1 MNCLREK
8 IKIAFVL
15 DQIDYQM
22 GGTEKQVLMILDNI
36 DQARFEIHLCF
47 FRNNQWI
54 EKHKDKYK
62 IFLFDFPSFKY
73 LKSYF
78 EFFKF
83 VRYLKLHKFD
93 ILVSFFTDSN
103 KIAVP
108 AARFAGISKI
118 VMSRRNINHWVS
130 TKELFILKF
139 LNRFV
144 SSYWVNSE
152 AVKKCISAQENIARE
167 KIEVIYNGFE
177 LEAFSHLG
185 DENPLETIKQSKVVV
200 NVSNLR
206 PIKGLEVFIQSAK
219 LVLDDFVDVHFVIIG
234 EGDQREKLEGLIR
247 ELGIESNISL
257 IGKRTDIPS
266 ILKHSDVGV
275 LSSHSEG
282 FSNAIIEY
290 MVSGLPVVCTDV
302 GGASEIISNGENGY
316 LVSANDSELM
326 ARSILKLVENDD
338 LCTSFG
344 IESYKISHET
354 FKCESMIE
362 NLSGYFLKL
371 SKI

>member
-1 MNCLREK
+1 LREK

-36 DQARFEIHLCF
+36 DQTKFDIHLCF
-47 FRNNQWI
+47 FRDNDWI
-54 EKHKDKYK
+54 AEHKDKYK
-62 IFLFDFPSFKY
+62 TFLFDFPSFKNVR
-73 LKSYF
+73 SYF
-78 EFFKF
+78 EFYKF
-83 VRYLKLHKFD
+83 VKYLKLHNFD

-108 AARFAGISKI
+108 AARFAGVPNV

-139 LNRFV
+139 LNRYV
-144 SSYWVNSE
+144 NSYWVNSE
-152 AVKKCISAQENIARE
+152 AVKNCISAQENINRE

-177 LEAFSHLG
+177 LGAFSQINNV
-185 DENPLETIKQSKVVV
+185 NPLENIKQSKIVV

-206 PIKGLEVFIQSAK
+206 PVKGLEVFIQAAN
-219 LVLDDFVDVHFVIIG
+219 LVLSEFKDVHFVVIG
-234 EGDQREKLEGLIR
+234 EGDQRQKLENLVR
-247 ELGIESNISL
+247 ELGIEPYVSL

-266 ILKHSDVGV
+266 ILKHSNVGV

-290 MVSGLPVVCTDV
+290 MVSALPVVCTDV
-302 GGASEIISNGENGY
+302 GGASEIISDGDNGY
-316 LVSANDSELM
+316 LVPANDSDLM
-326 ARSILKLVENDD
+326 AESILKLVQNDE
-338 LCTSFG
+338 LCDRFG
-344 IESYKISHET
+344 KESHRISHKT
-354 FKCESMIE
+354 FKCETMID
-362 NLSGYFLKL
+362 NLSNYFQRLA
-371 SKI
+371 KI

>member
-1 MNCLREK
+1 MHEK

-36 DQARFEIHLCF
+36 DQTRFEIHLCF
-47 FRNNQWI
+47 FRNNEWI
-54 EKHKDKYK
+54 EKYKEKYK
-62 IFLFDFPSFKY
+62 MFLFDFPSFKNIR
-73 LKSYF
+73 SYF
-78 EFFKF
+78 EFYKF
-83 VRYLKLHKFD
+83 VKYLKLQKFD

-108 AARFAGISKI
+108 AARIAGIPNI

-130 TKELFILKF
+130 TKELFILKI
-139 LNRFV
+139 LNRYV
-144 SSYWVNSE
+144 NSYWVNSE
-152 AVKKCISAQENIARE
+152 AVKKCISAQENINRE
-167 KIEVIYNGFE
+167 RIKVIYNGFD
-177 LEAFSHLG
+177 LKAFSQINE
-185 DENPLETIKQSKVVV
+185 ENNFENIKQSKIVT

-206 PIKGLEVFIQSAK
+206 QVKGLEVFIKSAK
-219 LVLDDFVDVHFVIIG
+219 IVLSEFKDVHFVVVG
-234 EGDQREKLEGLIR
+234 EGDQRLKLENMIR
-247 ELGIESNISL
+247 EFGIENYVSL

-266 ILKHSDVGV
+266 ILKHSNVGV

-302 GGASEIISNGENGY
+302 GGACEIIANGENGY
-316 LVSANDSELM
+316 LVPANDSELM
-326 ARSILKLVENDD
+326 AKSILKLVQNDELSD
-338 LCTSFG
+338 KFG
-344 IESYKISHET
+344 NESYRISHET
-354 FKCESMIE
+354 FKCETMIH
-362 NLSGYFLKL
+362 NLSDYFQKL

>member
-1 MNCLREK
+1 MQEK

-36 DQARFEIHLCF
+36 DQTKFDIHLCF
-47 FRNNQWI
+47 FRSNEWI
-54 EKHKDKYK
+54 EEHKGKYK
-62 IFLFDFPSFKY
+62 TFLFDFPSFKNI
-73 LKSYF
+73 KSYF
-78 EFFKF
+78 ELFKF
-83 VRYLKLHKFD
+83 VKYLKLHKFD

-108 AARFAGISKI
+108 AARLAGIRNI

-130 TKELFILKF
+130 RKELFILKI
-139 LNRFV
+139 LNRYV
-144 SSYWVNSE
+144 NSYWVNSE
-152 AVKKCISAQENIARE
+152 AVKNCISAQENINRD
-167 KIEVIYNGFE
+167 KIEVIYNGFD
-177 LEAFSHLG
+177 LKAFSQLS
-185 DENPLETIKQSKVVV
+185 DENQLENIKQSKIVV

-206 PIKGLEVFIQSAK
+206 LVKGLEVFIKSAK
-219 LVLDDFVDVHFVIIG
+219 IVLSEFTDVHFVVIG
-234 EGDQREKLEGLIR
+234 EGDQRQNLENLVR
-247 ELGIESNISL
+247 ELGIESYVSL

-290 MVSGLPVVCTDV
+290 MVSALPVVCTDV
-302 GGASEIISNGENGY
+302 GGASEIISNGVNGY
-316 LVSANDSELM
+316 LVPANDAELM
-326 ARSILKLVENDD
+326 AKFILKLVQNDELSD
-338 LCTSFG
+338 SFG
-344 IESYKISHET
+344 KESYRISHET
-354 FKCESMIE
+354 FKCETMIQ
-362 NLSGYFLKL
+362 NLSDYFLRL